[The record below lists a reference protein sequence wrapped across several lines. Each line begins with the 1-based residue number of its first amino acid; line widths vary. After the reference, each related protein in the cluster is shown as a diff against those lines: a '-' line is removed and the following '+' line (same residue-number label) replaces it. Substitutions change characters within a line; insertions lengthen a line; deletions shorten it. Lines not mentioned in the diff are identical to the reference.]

1 MLTIRAL
8 SGGETYASRHLS
20 ANDYYAEGERI
31 RGQWMGHGA
40 ELLDLKGEV
49 TMEQFDAVR
58 QGLHPTT
65 GEFLRPRQNVDRF
78 DKNGERLSSAR
89 SLYDFTVSAPKSVSV
104 QSLVDPRL
112 RDAHTQALA
121 EMASEME
128 LLAGARIRKQGSLY
142 ENRCTSNLV
151 IAAYHHDTSREL
163 DPQLHSHLVAANL
176 TYDGPEGR
184 WKTLQATDIY
194 EQRAY
199 LSEVYRNAL
208 ARSVRELGYETVDR
222 FDQGRERGFE
232 ITGIATETLEK
243 FSQRSE
249 QRDYAIGTFFLK
261 KGRMP
266 TNKEIAVLVRE
277 SRQDKLLDISTAEVK
292 ERQWARFTPE
302 ERTQLAELHTQALQ
316 RGPVQSLGQT
326 TAADSLLY
334 AREHLFERVSVA
346 HDYELKTEALR
357 HGRGHMQLSA
367 LKGEIMFEQHSGALL
382 NVGTEVATRESVDR
396 ERAMLQ
402 IVQKGLGQY
411 PRLGGAQEFVVSD
424 RLRPEQKH
432 AVQAILDSHDLA
444 VNLRG
449 AAGTGKTATLQ
460 ELQRG
465 LVEGG
470 RQVVAVAPTRAAV
483 NELGKVG
490 FSHAAT
496 IERLLQDKQEQLGLV
511 GKVLIV
517 DEAAMVSS
525 RQMADL
531 LQLAER
537 SRARVVFSGD
547 TQQIQSVEAGDALRV
562 LEQGTQMK
570 SVSLRQVQRQTLEE
584 YRNAVEE
591 LRHNPA
597 RGFEQLEQM
606 GAVRE
611 VDWQLRPQEVS
622 QAYRDA
628 LAVPNAKG
636 QTREVL
642 VVAPTHEEIRRL
654 TEAIR
659 GERQRAG
666 ELGPGETLTRYVPL
680 NWTQAQKQETKR
692 YQPGLVLSFHKAT
705 KEVGKNEAVEVVR
718 VEKDKL
724 TARKESGQEITLTRR
739 QAQAFS
745 VHEKREIEV
754 AAGDKLLLEA
764 NRWEPKLRVTNGEL
778 VTVARVDQGRI
789 ELADGRTL
797 PANYRTFD
805 HGYAVTAHRSQG
817 QTVDAVIVSG
827 DRMSKELFY
836 VAATRGRESLTV
848 ITSDKEQLREA
859 IGISGERTSATELA
873 RRAEQQTHQGLRLP
887 ELRLGHS
894 LETAADFV
902 LWRSASLATEERQ
915 KPVQV
920 IQPEITPALQRRL
933 EEKQEMEIDHGFSI
947 GF

>member
-1 MLTIRAL
+1 VTQFKTVSNRFVW
-8 SGGETYASRHLS
+8 SS
-20 ANDYYAEGERI
+20 AN
-31 RGQWMGHGA
+31 
-40 ELLDLKGEV
+40 
-49 TMEQFDAVR
+49 F
-58 QGLHPTT
+58 
-65 GEFLRPRQNVDRF
+65 
-78 DKNGERLSSAR
+78 
-89 SLYDFTVSAPKSVSV
+89 
-104 QSLVDPRL
+104 
-112 RDAHTQALA
+112 ALA
-121 EMASEME
+121 
-128 LLAGARIRKQGSLY
+128 
-142 ENRCTSNLV
+142 
-151 IAAYHHDTSREL
+151 
-163 DPQLHSHLVAANL
+163 
-176 TYDGPEGR
+176 
-184 WKTLQATDIY
+184 
-194 EQRAY
+194 
-199 LSEVYRNAL
+199 
-208 ARSVRELGYETVDR
+208 
-222 FDQGRERGFE
+222 
-232 ITGIATETLEK
+232 
-243 FSQRSE
+243 
-249 QRDYAIGTFFLK
+249 AIGCFLFCTFGQSML
-261 KGRMP
+261 P
-266 TNKEIAVLVRE
+266 I
-277 SRQDKLLDISTAEVK
+277 
-292 ERQWARFTPE
+292 ARFMPNPP
-302 ERTQLAELHTQALQ
+302 AENKVLPDWLWPIDASYCGQ
-316 RGPVQSLGQT
+316 PMVQVT
-326 TAADSLLY
+326 
-334 AREHLFERVSVA
+334 
-346 HDYELKTEALR
+346 
-357 HGRGHMQLSA
+357 
-367 LKGEIMFEQHSGALL
+367 
-382 NVGTEVATRESVDR
+382 
-396 ERAMLQ
+396 
-402 IVQKGLGQY
+402 
-411 PRLGGAQEFVVSD
+411 
-424 RLRPEQKH
+424 
-432 AVQAILDSHDLA
+432 
-444 VNLRG
+444 
-449 AAGTGKTATLQ
+449 
-460 ELQRG
+460 
-465 LVEGG
+465 
-470 RQVVAVAPTRAAV
+470 
-483 NELGKVG
+483 G
-490 FSHAAT
+490 FSHAMT

-525 RQMADL
+525 RQMAEL
-531 LQLAER
+531 LHLAER
-537 SRARVVFSGD
+537 NRARVVFSGD

-591 LRHNPA
+591 LRHDPA
-597 RGFEQLEQM
+597 RGFQQLEQM

-622 QAYRDA
+622 QAYREA

-659 GERQRAG
+659 GERQCAG
-666 ELGPGETLTRYVPL
+666 ELGPGETLTRYLPL

-692 YQPGLVLSFHKAT
+692 YQPGLVLAFHKAT
-705 KEVGKNEAVEVVR
+705 KDVGKNEAVEVVG

-754 AAGDKLLLEA
+754 SAGDKLLLEA
-764 NRWEPKLRVTNGEL
+764 NRWETNLRVTNGEL

-873 RRAEQQTHQGLRLP
+873 SKAEQQMHPGPRLP
-887 ELRLGHS
+887 ELRLGYS

-902 LWRSASLATEERQ
+902 LWRSASLTAEEQQ